1 MCQLQVD
8 EIKCDV
14 HFFRDMSLKGKNS
27 ALFFLF
33 IIPDG
38 WNADIM
44 AGASTAIL
52 DSEDGLEMVE
62 QKTRGSA

>member
-8 EIKCDV
+8 KIKCDV
-14 HFFRDMSLKGKNS
+14 HFFMSLKGKNS

-38 WNADIM
+38 WNASIM
-44 AGASTAIL
+44 AGASTAIWTL
-52 DSEDGLEMVE
+52 RMV
-62 QKTRGSA
+62 